1 MIELVVQTNDVHNSR
16 CFVSISYSR
25 IPAFILLHS
34 PLLVPFY
41 LDTPCLDTLRLDIL
55 RLDILRVAETRLMAF
70 QSRHHRLLAIHFRPL
85 GGSVV
90 PLESF
95 FVAEK
100 TVRVRPLRLAVG
112 AIGEKEIHE
121 LRLPDRTA

>member
-1 MIELVVQTNDVHNSR
+1 MMFTIRGALFQFLTV
-16 CFVSISYSR
+16 
-25 IPAFILLHS
+25 AS
-34 PLLVPFY
+34 PLSYPTLALSATLLY
-41 LDTPCLDTLRLDIL
+41 LDTPRLDTL

>member
-1 MIELVVQTNDVHNSR
+1 ML
-16 CFVSISYSR
+16 CFNFLQSHPRFHTLALS
-25 IPAFILLHS
+25 ATLL
-34 PLLVPFY
+34 Y
-41 LDTPCLDTLRLDIL
+41 LDTPRLDTLRLDIL